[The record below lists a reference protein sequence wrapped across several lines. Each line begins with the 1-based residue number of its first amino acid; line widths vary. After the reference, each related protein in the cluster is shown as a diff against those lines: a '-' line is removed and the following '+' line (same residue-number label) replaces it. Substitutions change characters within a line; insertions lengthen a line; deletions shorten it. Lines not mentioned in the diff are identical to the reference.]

1 METTRTHASH
11 ATAFDGFAAFVATGA
26 AADEVV
32 AVAVAVAVA
41 AAETEAAVVAVA
53 VVAAAVV
60 VVVVA
65 QRFDL
70 KAFLILLTSPQPRSE
85 SSRPF
90 SRPAEVV
97 R

>member
-32 AVAVAVAVA
+32 AVAVAVA
-41 AAETEAAVVAVA
+41 AAETEAAAVAVA
-53 VVAAAVV
+53 VAAAAVV

-70 KAFLILLTSPQPRSE
+70 KAFLILLTSPRPRSE